1 MPFLRG
7 RLLNGS
13 ADGQRRQYIECLLNE
28 LEHFYQRVSWR
39 GEISEANWRA
49 LKSFHRE
56 LLALMY

>member
-13 ADGQRRQYIECLLNE
+13 ASGQRREYIECLLDE
-28 LEHFYQRVSWR
+28 LEHFYQRLSWS
-39 GEISEANWRA
+39 GGISEAHWRT

-56 LLALMY
+56 LVALLY